1 MIDLDK
7 LEQMAKRID
16 PLPWKLKL
24 HLGKVIRVT
33 EAGKERYIAD
43 CLRTDKRSVRCK
55 RNAAYIVVACNSLPD
70 LIAENRA
77 LRKRVQTLERE
88 IGDCNSEV
96 SYWREEYEGEV
107 QFAEDRI
114 RELERQKKLLAA
126 KVVEISNVKFCKDC
140 KFRGPCYLNNAK
152 VTEDTNV
159 CVEAVIYWTEQT
171 SKEVKSE

>member
-1 MIDLDK
+1 MIDLEK
-7 LEQMAKRID
+7 LERLHAEATPGPWTQRGNFIFCAQNKR
-16 PLPWKLKL
+16 LAY
-24 HLGKVIRVT
+24 V
-33 EAGKERYIAD
+33 EAERALD
-43 CLRTDKRSVRCK
+43 LQT
-55 RNAAYIVVACNSLPD
+55 AAYIVAACNSLPD

-77 LRKRVQTLERE
+77 LQERVQTLERE